1 MPPMTIRHS
10 RPMAITFVALGVL
23 IALVSLLT
31 SAWVTVA
38 AGVVLTALGI
48 LQLVNPM
55 LRIGVDEVRMCN
67 PLGIT
72 LRRFPVTE
80 QRDLVLDGRNLLHV
94 PTGKRVA
101 ALGFGVH
108 QPDVDSLRQVVPFVP
123 RG

>member
-1 MPPMTIRHS
+1 MQPLTIRHS
-10 RPMAITFVALGVL
+10 RPMGITFVALGVL

-55 LRIGVDEVRMCN
+55 LRIEPHEVRMCN
-67 PLGIT
+67 PLGMT
-72 LRRFPVTE
+72 LRRFPLTE
-80 QRDLVLDGRNLLHV
+80 PRDLVLDGKNLLHV

-108 QPDVDSLRQVVPFVP
+108 QPDVEALRRVVPVVP